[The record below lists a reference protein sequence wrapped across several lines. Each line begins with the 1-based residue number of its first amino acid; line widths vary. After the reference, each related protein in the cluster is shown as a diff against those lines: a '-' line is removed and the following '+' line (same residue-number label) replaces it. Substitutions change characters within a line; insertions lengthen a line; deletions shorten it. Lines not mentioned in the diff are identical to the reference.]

1 MAGRVDAKTASAS
14 GPGARVRTE
23 SAGIATGEAPCM
35 MRAADHDGTARDT
48 GYPRRSR
55 PCHSRGRYG
64 RMCRWGI
71 CGDAWDRRAA
81 ARHVSLVLCGSG
93 TPGSAGHRFIAEP
106 SEPDTSTEAH
116 VQ

>member
-1 MAGRVDAKTASAS
+1 
-14 GPGARVRTE
+14 
-23 SAGIATGEAPCM
+23 
-35 MRAADHDGTARDT
+35 
-48 GYPRRSR
+48 
-55 PCHSRGRYG
+55 
-64 RMCRWGI
+64 MCRWGI